1 MRADSIPG
9 MIHALSSGTASLL
22 AQAPAIP
29 AVPAA
34 PAAPGF
40 SVTFWVLL
48 AIAGLIGEYGLKVVL
63 PTVIGLVVAGVIYAR
78 LRARKR
84 AQKVVEID

>member
-1 MRADSIPG
+1 
-9 MIHALSSGTASLL
+9 MIHALTSGTASLL

-48 AIAGLIGEYGLKVVL
+48 AIAGLIGFILLIVISQYIQLAVQAWLSGASVSILK
-63 PTVIGLVVAGVIYAR
+63 LVMMR
-78 LRARKR
+78 LR
-84 AQKVVEID
+84 KVNPS

>member
-1 MRADSIPG
+1 MRWYHGWNI
-9 MIHALSSGTASLL
+9 L
-22 AQAPAIP
+22 AAAIW
-29 AVPAA
+29 A
-34 PAAPGF
+34 
-40 SVTFWVLL
+40 VTFASAGVFFGK

-63 PTVIGLVVAGVIYAR
+63 PTVIGIVVLGVVFAR